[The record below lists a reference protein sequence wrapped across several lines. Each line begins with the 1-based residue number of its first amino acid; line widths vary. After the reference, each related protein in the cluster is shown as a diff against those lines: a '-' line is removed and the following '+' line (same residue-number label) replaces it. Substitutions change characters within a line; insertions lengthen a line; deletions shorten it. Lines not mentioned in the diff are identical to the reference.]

1 MKYYVELIL
10 NNVLQKDEIEGFN
23 DLNSAKAFFANKW
36 AALEN
41 DKNVI
46 YACIVILDQ
55 DFNILEGCKQYVTHP
70 PIQESDQEQ

>member
-46 YACIVILDQ
+46 YACIVIIDQ
-55 DFNILEGCKQYVTHP
+55 DFNILEGCKQYIMHS
-70 PIQESDQEQ
+70 PIQIDNQE